1 MARRFMKIRRV
12 VIPFLTL
19 AIMLSQLSGCA
30 VVSPE
35 DIVDNPD
42 DVTLVIEE
50 PDLDAEAGDKDTV
63 DINGT
68 QYDVSGKPSDNGTYT
83 LTNEEISKEYEYGYM
98 MASAMAQNSVSSL
111 KSKAKENAEKL
122 GLTYSDAQAFDLFAY
137 GEAVSSAEIACR
149 LTDTVFTYPSD
160 GLQQFI
166 DWRKRY
172 ESDHGLSNSGL
183 VTSDTTQPSETPS
196 AGKNNTNQSQGQQKP
211 SGNTSNSNGSSNNN
225 QGTSGSSGNTG
236 NSGGADPRLQDNSG
250 IKVGT
255 AYGPDTEMGDHKDF
269 SDLPYGFKN

>member
-1 MARRFMKIRRV
+1 MKSKKI
-12 VIPFLTL
+12 LTL
-19 AIMLSQLSGCA
+19 IFAVLLVFSLFGCGKKEPVEDVESQDTTEQLDENIS
-30 VVSPE
+30 
-35 DIVDNPD
+35 DN
-42 DVTLVIEE
+42 I
-50 PDLDAEAGDKDTV
+50 A
-63 DINGT
+63 
-68 QYDVSGKPSDNGTYT
+68 GKPSDNGPYT

-98 MASAMAQNSVSSL
+98 GASLMAQSDVSSL
-111 KSKAKENAEKL
+111 KSKAKANAEKL

-137 GEAVSSAEIACR
+137 GEAVSSAELACM
-149 LTDTVFTYPSD
+149 LPDTVFTYPSD
-160 GLQQFI
+160 GFQQFI

-183 VTSDTTQPSETPS
+183 VTSDTPSTQSQSQNTP
-196 AGKNNTNQSQGQQKP
+196 NQNQGQQKP

-225 QGTSGSSGNTG
+225 TGTSGGSGNTG

-255 AYGPDTEMGDHKDF
+255 AYKPEDVNPVEKDF

>member
-35 DIVDNPD
+35 DIVENPD

-63 DINGT
+63 TIGDSTYDIT
-68 QYDVSGKPSDNGTYT
+68 GKTSDNGTYA

-137 GEAVSSAEIACR
+137 GESVSSAELACM
-149 LTDTVFTYPSD
+149 LPDTVFTYPSD
-160 GLQQFI
+160 GFQRFI

-172 ESDHGLSNSGL
+172 ESDHSLSNSEL
-183 VTSDTTQPSETPS
+183 VTPDITQPSETPS
-196 AGKNNTNQSQGQQKP
+196 AGKNNTNQNQGQQKP
-211 SGNTSNSNGSSNNN
+211 SGNTSNTNGSSTNNS
-225 QGTSGSSGNTG
+225 GTSGNTG
-236 NSGGADPRLQDNSG
+236 TSGGADPRLQDNSG
-250 IKVGT
+250 VTVEVTRPGT
-255 AYGPDTEMGDHKDF
+255 KADPTPDGAFDN
-269 SDLPYGFKN
+269 LPYGFGN

>member
-63 DINGT
+63 DVNGT

-111 KSKAKENAEKL
+111 KSKAKANAEKL

-137 GEAVSSAEIACR
+137 GEAVSSAEIACSQY
-149 LTDTVFTYPSD
+149 VVSFTYPSD
-160 GLQQFI
+160 GFQQFI

-172 ESDHGLSNSGL
+172 ESDQGLSNSKL
-183 VTSDTTQPSETPS
+183 VTPDTTQPSETPS
-196 AGKNNTNQSQGQQKP
+196 AGKNNTNPNHQNQGQQKP
-211 SGNTSNSNGSSNNN
+211 SGNTSNNN

-236 NSGGADPRLQDNSG
+236 NSGGAWYPSDYEDVPTNGYDQNTKADQTPDGAFDN
-250 IKVGT
+250 
-255 AYGPDTEMGDHKDF
+255 
-269 SDLPYGFKN
+269 LPYGFGN

>member
-63 DINGT
+63 TIGDNTYDIT
-68 QYDVSGKPSDNGTYT
+68 GKPSDNGTYT

-111 KSKAKENAEKL
+111 KSKAKANAEKL

-137 GEAVSSAEIACR
+137 GESVSSAELACM
-149 LTDTVFTYPSD
+149 LPDTLFTYPSD
-160 GLQQFI
+160 CFQQFI

-172 ESDHGLSNSGL
+172 ESDHSLSNSWL
-183 VTSDTTQPSETPS
+183 VTSDTPSTPS
-196 AGKNNTNQSQGQQKP
+196 TSQNTPNPNQGQQKP
-211 SGNTSNSNGSSNNN
+211 SGNTSNNN
-225 QGTSGSSGNTG
+225 QGASGSSDNTG
-236 NSGGADPRLQDNSG
+236 NSGGAWYPSDYEDVPTNS
-250 IKVGT
+250 
-255 AYGPDTEMGDHKDF
+255 YGPDTPMGTEKDF
-269 SDLPYGFKN
+269 SNLPYGFQQ

>member
-98 MASAMAQNSVSSL
+98 MASAMAQNSVPSL
-111 KSKAKENAEKL
+111 KSKAKANAEKL

-137 GEAVSSAEIACR
+137 DEAVSSAELACM
-149 LTDTVFTYPSD
+149 LPDTVFTYPSD
-160 GLQQFI
+160 GFQQFI

-172 ESDHGLSNSGL
+172 ESDHSLSNSGL
-183 VTSDTTQPSETPS
+183 VTSDTPSTQSPSQNTP
-196 AGKNNTNQSQGQQKP
+196 NTNQGQQKP
-211 SGNTSNSNGSSNNN
+211 SGNTSNTNGSSNNN
-225 QGTSGSSGNTG
+225 SGTSGNSGNTG
-236 NSGGADPRLQDNSG
+236 NSGGAWYPSDYEDVP
-250 IKVGT
+250 
-255 AYGPDTEMGDHKDF
+255 TEVTRPGDVNPVEKDF
-269 SDLPYGFKN
+269 SNLPYGFKQ